1 MHLQSCARNVGWN
14 YFVPAILFNK
24 EVMVMDSLKN
34 MNAAMQYIE
43 DNLTHEIDFKE
54 VAKIAYC
61 SEYHFKRM
69 FSFLAGISLSE
80 YIRCRRL
87 TLAAFELKNSGAK
100 VIDVAIKYGY
110 NSPDSFSRA
119 FQNLHGITPSEA
131 RNSNHS
137 LKAYSPMTFQLSIQ
151 GGHEMNYRIEEKEPF
166 QIIGITKRVPIV
178 FNGVNEEI
186 ASMWKSLNPEA
197 IQTLKSLSNMEPTG
211 IISASTNFSEGR
223 MEEKGELDHYIGVAT
238 TKDCPEQFAQLEVA
252 ASTWAVFE
260 AVGPFPDTL
269 QNVWGRIYSEW
280 FPSSNYELAEG
291 PEILWNE
298 QKDTSSPNFKSEIWI
313 PVLKK

>member
-1 MHLQSCARNVGWN
+1 
-14 YFVPAILFNK
+14 
-24 EVMVMDSLKN
+24 MDSLKN

-43 DNLTHEIDFKE
+43 NNLTNEIDFKE
-54 VAKIAYC
+54 VAKIAFC

-69 FSFLAGISLSE
+69 FSFLAGVSLSE

-87 TLAAFELKNSGAK
+87 TLAAFELKDSNAK

-110 NSPDSFSRA
+110 NSPDSFTRA

-131 RNSNHS
+131 RSTIRS

-151 GGHEMNYRIEEKEPF
+151 GGNEMNYRIKEKEPF
-166 QIIGITKRVPIV
+166 RIIGIQKRVAIV

-186 ASMWKSLNPEA
+186 ASMWKSLNPGS
-197 IQTLKSLSNMEPTG
+197 IQMLKSLSNMEPNG

-223 MEEKGELDHYIGVAT
+223 MEEKGELDHYIGVAS
-238 TKDCPEQFAQLEVA
+238 TKDCPEQFAQLEVT

-260 AVGPFPDTL
+260 AVGPFPETL

>member
-1 MHLQSCARNVGWN
+1 
-14 YFVPAILFNK
+14 
-24 EVMVMDSLKN
+24 MDSLKN

-54 VAKIAYC
+54 VAKIAFC

-87 TLAAFELKNSGAK
+87 TLAAFELKDSNAK

-110 NSPDSFSRA
+110 NSPDSFTRA

-131 RNSNHS
+131 RSTSRS

-151 GGHEMNYRIEEKEPF
+151 GGNEMNYRIEEKGPF
-166 QIIGITKRVPIV
+166 QIIGIQKRVPIV

-186 ASMWKSLNPEA
+186 ASMWKSLDSQS
-197 IQTLKSLSNMEPTG
+197 IDILKSLSNIEPTG

-238 TKDCPEQFAQLEVA
+238 TKTCPEQFTQLEVL
-252 ASTWAVFE
+252 ASTWAIFE
-260 AVGPFPDTL
+260 AVGPFPDAL

-298 QKDTSSPNFKSEIWI
+298 SKDVSSPNFRSEIWV

>member
-1 MHLQSCARNVGWN
+1 
-14 YFVPAILFNK
+14 
-24 EVMVMDSLKN
+24 MDSLKN

-43 DNLTHEIDFKE
+43 NNLTDEIDFKE
-54 VAKIAYC
+54 VAKIAFC

-69 FSFLAGISLSE
+69 FSFLAGIPLSE

-87 TLAAFELKNSGAK
+87 TLAAFELKDSNAK

-110 NSPDSFSRA
+110 NSPDSFTRA

-131 RNSNHS
+131 RSTIRS

-151 GGHEMNYRIEEKEPF
+151 GGNEMNYRIKEKEPF
-166 QIIGITKRVPIV
+166 RIIGITKRVPIV

-186 ASMWKSLNPEA
+186 ASMWKSLNPES
-197 IQTLKSLSNMEPTG
+197 IQTLKSLSNMEPNG

-238 TKDCPEQFAQLEVA
+238 TKDCPAQFAQLEVT
-252 ASTWAVFE
+252 ASTWAIFE
-260 AVGPFPDTL
+260 AVGPFPETL

-280 FPSSNYELAEG
+280 FPSSNYELAVG

-298 QKDTSSPNFKSEIWI
+298 QKDVSSPNFKSEIWI
-313 PVLKK
+313 PILKK

>member
-1 MHLQSCARNVGWN
+1 
-14 YFVPAILFNK
+14 
-24 EVMVMDSLKN
+24 MDSLKN

-43 DNLTHEIDFKE
+43 NNLTDEIDFKE

-69 FSFLAGISLSE
+69 FSFLAGVSLSE

-87 TLAAFELKNSGAK
+87 TLAAFELKDSDVK
-100 VIDVAIKYGY
+100 IIDVAIKYGY
-110 NSPDSFSRA
+110 NSPDSFTRA
-119 FQNLHGITPSEA
+119 FQNWHGITPSEA
-131 RNSNHS
+131 RKYRHS

-151 GGHEMNYRIEEKEPF
+151 GGNEMNYRIEEKEQF

-186 ASMWKSLNPEA
+186 ASMWKSLNPES
-197 IQTLKSLSNMEPTG
+197 IQTLKSLSNMEPNG

-223 MEEKGELDHYIGVAT
+223 MDEKGELDHYIGVAT
-238 TKDCPEQFAQLEVA
+238 TKDCPAKFAQLEVP
-252 ASTWAVFE
+252 ASTWAIFE
-260 AVGPFPDTL
+260 AVGPFPETL

-298 QKDTSSPNFKSEIWI
+298 QKDTASPNFKSEIWI

>member
-1 MHLQSCARNVGWN
+1 
-14 YFVPAILFNK
+14 
-24 EVMVMDSLKN
+24 MDSLKN

-43 DNLTHEIDFKE
+43 NNLTNEIDFKE
-54 VAKIAYC
+54 VAKIAFC

-69 FSFLAGISLSE
+69 FSFLAGIPLSE

-87 TLAAFELKNSGAK
+87 TLAAFELKDSNAK

-110 NSPDSFSRA
+110 NSPDSFTRA

-131 RNSNHS
+131 RSTIRS

-151 GGHEMNYRIEEKEPF
+151 GGNEMNYRIKEKEPF
-166 QIIGITKRVPIV
+166 RIIGITKRVPIV

-186 ASMWKSLNPEA
+186 ASMWKSLKPES
-197 IQTLKSLSNMEPTG
+197 IQTLKSLSNMEPNG

-238 TKDCPEQFAQLEVA
+238 TKDCPAQFAQLEVT
-252 ASTWAVFE
+252 ASTWAIFE
-260 AVGPFPDTL
+260 AVGPFPETL

-280 FPSSNYELAEG
+280 FPSSNYELAVG

-298 QKDTSSPNFKSEIWI
+298 QKDVSSPNFKSEIWI
-313 PVLKK
+313 PILKK

>member
-1 MHLQSCARNVGWN
+1 
-14 YFVPAILFNK
+14 
-24 EVMVMDSLKN
+24 MDSLKN

-54 VAKIAYC
+54 VAKIAFC

-87 TLAAFELKNSGAK
+87 TLAAFELKDSNAK

-110 NSPDSFSRA
+110 NSPDSFTRA

-131 RNSNHS
+131 RSTIRS

-151 GGHEMNYRIEEKEPF
+151 GGNEMNYRIEEKEPF
-166 QIIGITKRVPIV
+166 QIIGIQKRVPIV
-178 FNGVNEEI
+178 FNGVNKEI
-186 ASMWKSLNPEA
+186 ASMWKSLTPQS
-197 IQTLKSLSNMEPTG
+197 IQTLKMLSNVNPNG

-252 ASTWAVFE
+252 ASTWAIFE
-260 AVGPFPDTL
+260 AVGPFPDAL

-298 QKDTSSPNFKSEIWI
+298 QKDVTSPHFKSEIWI